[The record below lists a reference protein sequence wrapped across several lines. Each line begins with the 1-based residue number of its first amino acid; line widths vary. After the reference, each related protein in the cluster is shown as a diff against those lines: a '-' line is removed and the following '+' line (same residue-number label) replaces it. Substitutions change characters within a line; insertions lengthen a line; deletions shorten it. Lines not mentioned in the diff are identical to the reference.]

1 MWISPCIPARKVAF
15 VGENGAGKS
24 TFVKLLTG
32 MLSPSEGTLLLNGK
46 PTEELHPESRFD
58 AQSVV
63 VQDPTHYETFTLYE
77 NVFLG
82 ETHQRCEEKAIERAL
97 AFSGLSALENKL
109 LGKYVG
115 GTDLSGRPVA
125 EARDRPGGLLGT
137 VI

>member
-1 MWISPCIPARKVAF
+1 
-15 VGENGAGKS
+15 
-24 TFVKLLTG
+24 

-82 ETHQRCEEKAIERAL
+82 ETHQRYEEKAIERAL

-115 GTDLSGRPVA
+115 GTDLSGGQWQKLA
-125 EARDRPGGLLGT
+125 IARRQLL
-137 VI
+137 